1 MHLHRI
7 LSRKEHVCANGEFS
21 VTWIIGLFILGDV
34 DLHEIVESGLA
45 SLKVKLKPKGL
56 QERNLVPVLG

>member
-1 MHLHRI
+1 VQTVNL
-7 LSRKEHVCANGEFS
+7 